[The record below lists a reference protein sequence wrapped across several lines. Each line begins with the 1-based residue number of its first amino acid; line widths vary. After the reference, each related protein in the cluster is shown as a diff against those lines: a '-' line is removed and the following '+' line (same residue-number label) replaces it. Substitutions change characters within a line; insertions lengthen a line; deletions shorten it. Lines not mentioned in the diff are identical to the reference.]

1 MAGVDEGADIPAETP
16 AETPADTPAET
27 SADSATSASTA
38 GSTPAAG
45 QPAMSRVAIIV
56 TASLSAAVLVV
67 GAVLGWLL
75 YSTSEVQGAE
85 NTRAEAAAVA
95 ATRVQQIFEYD
106 HATVREEMARA
117 LDGTTGE
124 FRTTFEQEINNNVI
138 PRTEEQ
144 EKTVTV
150 TVINQATIE
159 STSDSASVL
168 VFMNQMVKSNTG
180 PKMTYTPSRVKVD
193 MVRKD
198 GVWKVSGLQVI

>member
-1 MAGVDEGADIPAETP
+1 MAGADEGVDTSSDSTDSTGPAEST
-16 AETPADTPAET
+16 D
-27 SADSATSASTA
+27 ATA
-38 GSTPAAG
+38 STPAAG
-45 QPAMSRVAIIV
+45 QPAMSRVAVIV
-56 TASLSAAVLVV
+56 TASLSVAVLVV
-67 GAVLGWLL
+67 GAVLGWLM
-75 YSTSEVQGAE
+75 YSTSAVQGAE
-85 NTRAEAAAVA
+85 STRNEAAAVA

-117 LDGTTGE
+117 LEGTTGD
-124 FRTTFEQEINNNVI
+124 FRETFEQEINNNVI

-159 STSDSASVL
+159 STKDSASVL

-193 MVRKD
+193 MVRVD
-198 GVWKVSGLQVI
+198 GVWKVDGLQVI